1 MNEGMRTAHRAP
13 RETDHA
19 RRKRRDAERA
29 ELITVRGNVCWIC
42 GRPPKT
48 RALHVDHDH
57 RTGRNR
63 GLLCWSCNRGLPTSA
78 DAVWLRAAAD
88 YLDAAA

>member
-1 MNEGMRTAHRAP
+1 MRTAHRSP

-19 RRKRRDAERA
+19 RRTRRDAERA
-29 ELITVRGNVCWIC
+29 ELVKVRGNVCWIC

-57 RTGRNR
+57 HTGLNR
-63 GLLCWSCNRGLPTSA
+63 GLLCFRHNRFMLMAGITA
-78 DAVWLRAAAD
+78 AELRAAAD
-88 YLDAAA
+88 YLEAAQA